1 MIERLGGSLSVY
13 QKYEKLLYNEQQFQ
27 ETLADV
33 YFETLVFLKKAKAIF
48 SKKGYFTSYLRMQV
62 LY

>member
-13 QKYEKLLYNEQQFQ
+13 QEYENLLSSEQHFQ

-33 YFETLVFLKKAKAIF
+33 YFETLVFLKKAKSVFAR
-48 SKKGYFTSYLRMQV
+48 KGC
-62 LY
+62 